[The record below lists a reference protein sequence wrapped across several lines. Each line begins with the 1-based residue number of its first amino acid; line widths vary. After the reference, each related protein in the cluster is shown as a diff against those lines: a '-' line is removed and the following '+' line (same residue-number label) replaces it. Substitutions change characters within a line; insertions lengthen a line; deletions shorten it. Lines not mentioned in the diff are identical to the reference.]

1 MKIALSQL
9 NTRVG
14 DIAANTARIIHRI
27 GEARSMKADLVVFP
41 ELSVVGYPPLDL
53 VEKSILVDKNLASL
67 EQIRMASQG
76 IGVVCGFVSRHSSTH
91 GRPLLN
97 SVALFDD
104 TRMIGIRHK
113 SLLPNYD
120 VFDEY
125 RHFEPATQRQVL
137 DFRGQQIGLS
147 VCEDAW
153 NDKGF
158 WNKQLYPVDPVEDLA
173 SQGAGL
179 LINISASPF
188 HIGKPA
194 LRVEMFRHIATKY
207 NMASVFVNLVGGNDS
222 LIFDGC
228 SFAMDPNG
236 FLLGHCRAFAEDLRV
251 VEMDLASSTPLE
263 WPTSEEEQVLS
274 ALVLGLR
281 DYLFKCGFSRTLVGL
296 SGGIDSAL
304 VAVLAVQAVG
314 AENVTG
320 VSMPSRYSSDHS
332 QRDARQLADRLGIRY
347 QTIPIEQVYAS
358 YLATL
363 KDVFRELPED
373 ITEENLQAR
382 IRGNV
387 LMALSNK
394 FNAMVLSTGNKSEL
408 AVGYCTI
415 YGDMCGGL
423 AVISDV
429 PKTMVYRLAKWI
441 NRDREV
447 IPAHTIHKPPSA
459 ELRPDQT
466 DQDTLPPYDVLDGIL
481 KAYIEDMKEEDEI
494 ISLGYDAATVRRV
507 LKLVDQN
514 EYKRRQAAPGLRVT
528 TKAFGYGRR
537 IPIAQGWR

>member
-1 MKIALSQL
+1 MKIALAQL

-14 DIAANTARIIHRI
+14 DIAANTDRIIRSI
-27 GEARSMKADLVVFP
+27 EEARSRKADLLVFP

-67 EQIRMASQG
+67 ERIRLATHG
-76 IGVVCGFVSRHSSTH
+76 IGVVCGFISRHSSDA

-97 SVALFDD
+97 SAALFDD
-104 TRMIGIRHK
+104 TRMIGISHK

-125 RHFEPATQRQVL
+125 RHFEPATQRRVL
-137 DFRGQQIGLS
+137 DFRGQKIGLS
-147 VCEDAW
+147 ICEDAW

-158 WNKQLYPVDPVEDLA
+158 WNKPLYPINPVEDLA
-173 SQGAGL
+173 SQGAQV

-207 NMASVFVNLVGGNDS
+207 NMACVFVNLVGGNDS

-228 SFAMDPNG
+228 SFAMDANG
-236 FLLGHCRAFAEDLRV
+236 RLLGQCRAFAEDLNV
-251 VEMDLASSTPLE
+251 VDMDTPSTTPSD
-263 WPTSEEEQVLS
+263 WPSSEEEQVFA

-281 DYLFKCGFSRTLVGL
+281 DYLSKCGFSRTLVGL

-304 VAVLAVQAVG
+304 VAVLAVHAVG
-314 AENVTG
+314 PENVTG

-332 QRDARQLADRLGIRY
+332 RRDAQQLADRLGIRY
-347 QTIPIEQVYAS
+347 ESIPIGRVYDN
-358 YLATL
+358 YLSTL
-363 KDVFRELPED
+363 EDVFRGLKED
-373 ITEENLQAR
+373 TTEENLQAR
-382 IRGNV
+382 IRGNI

-429 PKTMVYRLAKWI
+429 PKTMVYRLARWI
-441 NRDREV
+441 NREREV
-447 IPAHTIHKPPSA
+447 IPASTIKKPPSA

-481 KAYIEDMKEEDEI
+481 KAYVEEMKEEDEI
-494 ISLGYDAATVRRV
+494 VALGYDPATVRRV